1 MKQDLFK
8 ENSYSASEIEVLEG
22 LEPVR
27 HRPGMYI
34 GGTDRNALHHLAI
47 EIIDNCMDEVV
58 AKHATRINVELM
70 ENNTLCISDNGR
82 GIPVDNHPKFKDKS
96 ALEIIMTTLHAGGKF
111 SNKSY
116 VTSGGLHGVGASV
129 VNALSIF
136 MSVEVIRSG
145 SIYKQ
150 DFSMGLAITPLQ
162 NLGSTKKSNGTSITF
177 KPDDKIFGNNN
188 FFSPEK
194 LFKILEY
201 KAYLFGGVQINWKCH
216 ESLISENSNIIDEKS
231 LCYKNGLSEYIEF
244 KTASIPMY
252 IGSTFENKVNIDDEL
267 IEWAIRWF
275 TLDELNF
282 IESFCN
288 TVPTPLGGTHEL
300 GFRQALIK
308 GIRNFAEIKGFK
320 RANEFNY
327 DDLMSSTGSIL
338 SIFIKEPQFQG
349 QTKERLVNTSITKLV
364 ETAIKDR
371 FETWLA
377 NDSERGEAILNRT
390 IESYE
395 ERKRKKK
402 EKDISRKSVT
412 KKIRL
417 PGKLSDCSSNSFEET
432 ELFIVEG
439 DSAGGSAKQA
449 RNRKTQ
455 AVLPLKG
462 KILNVASASS
472 EKMLQNQEINDLKQ
486 ALGLNNNSSQN
497 IDNLRYNKII
507 IMTDADVD
515 GAHIAALLL
524 TFFYNNFSQII
535 ENGNLYIAQPPLY
548 RVTHGEKSFYA
559 QTEDLKN
566 KIIKEKFSGKGFVS
580 RFKGLGEMPPSQLKE
595 TTMDPKSR
603 TLLKVTVPKRDIN
616 EADQRRLVDELV
628 NILMGKKP
636 ELRFKY
642 IQENADLIDNYD
654 I

>member
-216 ESLISENSNIIDEKS
+216 ASLISENSNIIDEKS

-252 IGSTFENKVNIDDEL
+252 IGSTFESKVNIDNEL

-275 TLDELNF
+275 TQDELNF

-300 GFRQALIK
+300 GFRQALLK
-308 GIRNFAEIKGFK
+308 GIKNFAEIIGFK
-320 RANEFNY
+320 KANEFTY

-402 EKDISRKSVT
+402 EKDISRKSIT

-462 KILNVASASS
+462 KILNVASASI
-472 EKMLQNQEINDLKQ
+472 EKMHQNQEINDLQQ

>member
-1 MKQDLFK
+1 MKNDLFK
-8 ENSYSASEIEVLEG
+8 EIDYSASSIEVLEG

-34 GGTDRNALHHLAI
+34 GGTDKNALHHLAI
-47 EIIDNCMDEVV
+47 EIFDNCMDEVV
-58 AKHATRINVELM
+58 AKFATKINVELL

-82 GIPVDNHPKFKDKS
+82 GIPVDNHPKHKTKS
-96 ALEIIMTTLHAGGKF
+96 ALEVIMTTLHAGGKF
-111 SNKSY
+111 SNKNY
-116 VTSGGLHGVGASV
+116 TTSGGLHGVGASV

-136 MSVEVIRSG
+136 MRVEVVRS
-145 SIYKQ
+145 KTLFRQ
-150 DFSMGLAITPLQ
+150 DFSMGIPTTTLQ
-162 NLGSTKKSNGTSITF
+162 NLGRTQKSNGTSITF
-177 KPDDKIFGNNN
+177 KPDNKIFGDECY
-188 FFSPEK
+188 FSPEK

-201 KAYLFGGVQINWKCH
+201 KAYLFGGVEINWKCNPCLLKAD
-216 ESLISENSNIIDEKS
+216 SDIISQTK
-231 LCYKNGLSEYIEF
+231 LCFKNGLSDYIHF
-244 KTASIPMY
+244 KTASIPMF
-252 IGSTFENKVNIDDEL
+252 IGTSFEEKVNINDEL
-267 IEWAIRWF
+267 IELAVRWF
-275 TLDELNF
+275 DQNETSF
-282 IESFCN
+282 IETFCN
-288 TVPTPLGGTHEL
+288 TVPTPLGGTHEQGL
-300 GFRQALIK
+300 KQSLTKA
-308 GIRNFAEIKGFK
+308 IRNFAEIKGFK
-320 RANEFNY
+320 KSNELNY
-327 DDLMSSTGSIL
+327 DDLMSSTGTIL

-349 QTKERLVNTSITKLV
+349 QTKEKLVNLSITKLV

-371 FETWLA
+371 FETWLTKDT
-377 NDSERGEAILNRT
+377 NRGEAILNRT
-390 IESYE
+390 IEIYE

-402 EKDISRKSVT
+402 EKDISRKSIT

-417 PGKLSDCSSNSFEET
+417 PGKLADCSSNSFEDT

-449 RNRKTQ
+449 RNRQKQ

-472 EKMLQNQEINDLKQ
+472 EKMNQNQEINDLKH
-486 ALGLNNNSSQN
+486 ALGLNNTASKN
-497 IDNLRYNKII
+497 IENLRYNKII

-524 TFFYNNFSQII
+524 TFFYNNFPQVI
-535 ENGNLYIAQPPLY
+535 ERGNLYIAQPPLY
-548 RVTHGEKSFYA
+548 RVTYAGQSFYA

-566 KIIKEKFSGKGFVS
+566 KIVSEKFFGKGFVS
-580 RFKGLGEMPPSQLKE
+580 RFKGLGEMPPAQLKE

-603 TLLKVTVPKRDIN
+603 TLLKVTLPKRNID

-642 IQENADLIDNYD
+642 IQDNANMIQDFD

>member
-8 ENSYSASEIEVLEG
+8 ENNYSASAIEVLEG

-58 AKHATRINVELM
+58 AKHATKINIELM

-82 GIPVDNHPKFKDKS
+82 GIPIDNHPKFKEKS
-96 ALEIIMTTLHAGGKF
+96 ALEVIMTTLHSGGKF

-116 VTSGGLHGVGASV
+116 TTSGGLHGVGASV

-136 MSVEVIRSG
+136 MNVEVIRSG
-145 SIYKQ
+145 IIYRQ
-150 DFSMGLAITPLQ
+150 DFSKGKTTSTLQ
-162 NLGSTKKSNGTSITF
+162 TLGETKKPNGTSITF
-177 KPDDKIFGNNN
+177 KPDDEIFGENNL
-188 FFSPEK
+188 FTPEK
-194 LFKILEY
+194 LFNIIEY
-201 KAYLFGGVQINWKCH
+201 KAYLFGGVEINWKCH
-216 ESLISENSNIIDEKS
+216 PSLISDNSKIKNEIK
-231 LCYKNGLSEYIEF
+231 LCFKNGLSDYIQL
-244 KTASIPMY
+244 KTISTPLFIS
-252 IGSTFENKVNIDDEL
+252 STFEDKVNINNEL
-267 IEWAIRWF
+267 VQWAIRWF
-275 TLDELNF
+275 TIDEPNF

-288 TVPTPLGGTHEL
+288 TVPTPQGGTHEL

-320 RANEFNY
+320 KYSEFTY
-327 DDLMSSTGSIL
+327 DDLMNATGSIL

-349 QTKERLVNTSITKLV
+349 QTKEKLVNTSVTKLI

-377 NDSERGEAILNRT
+377 IDPSRGEAILNRT
-390 IESYE
+390 IEVYE
-395 ERKRKKK
+395 ERKKRKK
-402 EKDISRKSVT
+402 EKDIS
-412 KKIRL
+412 
-417 PGKLSDCSSNSFEET
+417 SNHFDET

-449 RNRKTQ
+449 RNRKNQ

-462 KILNVASASS
+462 KILNVASASN
-472 EKMLQNQEINDLKQ
+472 EKMLQNQELNDLKQ
-486 ALGLNNNSSQN
+486 ALGLNSNSSQD
-497 IDNLRYNKII
+497 IENLRYNKII

-524 TFFYNNFSQII
+524 TFFYNNFPKII
-535 ENGNLYIAQPPLY
+535 ERGNLFIAQPPLY
-548 RVTHGEKSFYA
+548 RVTHAGKSFYA
-559 QTEDLKN
+559 QTEELKN
-566 KIIKEKFSGKGFVS
+566 NIIKSKFSGKGFVS

-595 TTMDPKSR
+595 TTMNPNSR
-603 TLLKVTVPKRDIN
+603 TLLKVTLPKRDVD

-642 IQENADLIDNYD
+642 IQENANLIDNFD